1 MGRTRGPSEKAITA
15 AVLQHWKAVGRR
27 DTLVASIPNQW
38 AHGQAGLT
46 RGLPDFLVMGPDIP
60 PGGDAETGG
69 CVGFIELKTDDGV
82 CSPAQI
88 EFRALCKRLGVAHA
102 FTFGRDQP
110 ISVLREWGVIP

>member
-27 DTLVASIPNQW
+27 GTLVASIPNQW

-46 RGLPDFLVMGPDIP
+46 PGMPDLIVFGPDIP
-60 PGGDAETGG
+60 RG

-82 CSPAQI
+82 CSPSQI

-110 ISVLREWGVIP
+110 ILVLREWGVIP